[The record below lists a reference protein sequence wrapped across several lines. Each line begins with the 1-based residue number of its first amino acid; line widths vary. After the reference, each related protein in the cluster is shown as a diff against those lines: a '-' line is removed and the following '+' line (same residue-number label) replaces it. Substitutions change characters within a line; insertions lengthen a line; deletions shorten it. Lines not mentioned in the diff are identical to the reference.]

1 MARLPDFEAWAVFAV
16 VADTLSFARAAEELA
31 VSKATVSKAVS
42 RLEVRLG
49 ARLFHRT
56 SRRLSLTEAGR
67 TARDDAAG
75 LLAAGEAAEARAR
88 DASGA
93 PRGRVRLAA
102 PMSFGV
108 AHLAPVLPDF
118 LAAYPEVSVDLHLSD
133 ERVDLVGGGFDL
145 GLRIAALPDSSL
157 RVRRLC
163 GVRRSLVATPAYLD
177 RYGRPAHPEDLKA
190 HACLGYAYLPT
201 PDRWHF
207 SNAAEE
213 TVSIVPEGPLRAN
226 NADALAPALRAGL
239 GLAVQPDFT
248 IWEDL
253 KSGRLERVMPDWQPP
268 PIALNLVMPPGL
280 PRPAR
285 VSALIG
291 FLERAFSEAP
301 WAQPEPAGQA
311 PLPSPAEAQALT

>member
-1 MARLPDFEAWAVFAV
+1 MAKLPDFEAWAVFAV
-16 VADTLSFARAAEELA
+16 VADALSFARAAEELGL
-31 VSKATVSKAVS
+31 SKATVSKAVA
-42 RLEVRLG
+42 RLETRLG

-56 SRRLSLTEAGR
+56 SRRLALTEAGR
-67 TARDDAAG
+67 LAREDAAG
-75 LLAAGEAAEARAR
+75 LLAAGEAAEARAL
-88 DASGA
+88 DANGV

-108 AHLAPVLPDF
+108 AHLAPVLPEF
-118 LAAYPEVSVDLHLSD
+118 LAAHREVSVDLHLSD
-133 ERVDLVGGGFDL
+133 ALVDLVGGGFDL

-163 GVRRSLVATPAYLD
+163 GVRRSLVATPAYLE
-177 RYGRPAHPEDLKA
+177 RYGAPQHPEDLKSR
-190 HACLGYAYLPT
+190 ACLGYAYLPT
-201 PDRWHF
+201 PDRWPF
-207 SNAAEE
+207 TNAAGE
-213 TVSIVPEGPLRAN
+213 TVAIIPEGPLRAN

-285 VSALIG
+285 VSALIA
-291 FLERAFSEAP
+291 FLERAFSTAP
-301 WAQPEPAGQA
+301 WAQEEV
-311 PLPSPAEAQALT
+311 SPPIDVR

>member
-1 MARLPDFEAWAVFAV
+1 MTKLPDFEAWAVFAV
-16 VADTLSFARAAEELA
+16 VADALSFARAAEELGL
-31 VSKATVSKAVS
+31 SKATVSKAVA
-42 RLEVRLG
+42 RLETRLG

-56 SRRLSLTEAGR
+56 SRRLALTEAGR
-67 TARDDAAG
+67 LAREDAAG
-75 LLAAGEAAEARAR
+75 LLAAGEAAEARAL
-88 DASGA
+88 DANGV

-108 AHLAPVLPDF
+108 AHLAPVLPEF
-118 LAAYPEVSVDLHLSD
+118 LAAHREVSVDLHLSD
-133 ERVDLVGGGFDL
+133 ALVDLVGGGFDL

-163 GVRRSLVATPAYLD
+163 GVRRSLVATPAYLE
-177 RYGRPAHPEDLKA
+177 RYGAPQHPEDLKSR
-190 HACLGYAYLPT
+190 ACLGYAYLPT
-201 PDRWHF
+201 PDRWPF
-207 SNAAEE
+207 TNAAGE
-213 TVSIVPEGPLRAN
+213 TVAIIPEGPLRAN

-285 VSALIG
+285 VSALIA
-291 FLERAFSEAP
+291 FLERAFSTAP
-301 WAQPEPAGQA
+301 WAQEEV
-311 PLPSPAEAQALT
+311 SPPIDVR

>member
-1 MARLPDFEAWAVFAV
+1 MAKLPDFEAWAVFAV
-16 VADTLSFARAAEELA
+16 VADALSFARAADELGL
-31 VSKATVSKAVS
+31 SKATVSKAVA
-42 RLEVRLG
+42 RLEGRLG

-56 SRRLSLTEAGR
+56 SRRL
-67 TARDDAAG
+67 
-75 LLAAGEAAEARAR
+75 ARAL
-88 DASGA
+88 DANGV

-108 AHLAPVLPDF
+108 AHVAPVLPEF
-118 LAAYPEVSVDLHLSD
+118 LAAHAQVSVDLHLSD
-133 ERVDLVGGGFDL
+133 ALVDLVGGGFDL

-163 GVRRSLVATPAYLD
+163 GVRRSLVATPAYLE
-177 RYGRPAHPEDLKA
+177 RYGPPQHPEDLKA
-190 HACLGYAYLPT
+190 RACLGYAYLPT
-201 PDRWHF
+201 PDRWPF
-207 SNAAEE
+207 TNAAGE
-213 TVSIVPEGPLRAN
+213 TVTIVPEGPLRAN

-285 VSALIG
+285 VSALIA
-291 FLERAFSEAP
+291 FLERTFSTAP
-301 WAQPEPAGQA
+301 WAQEEA
-311 PLPSPAEAQALT
+311 SPQIDVR